1 MQRPGSAGWIHEPA
15 GISCRR
21 FPGLCGAVA
30 ACFLGIPFRDIVQ
43 RRGSMKASQSR
54 KLVIDDPKD
63 VQFDNLAREYV
74 FGVAV
79 FDNAQIEHSYSFM
92 PLRLAFER

>member
-1 MQRPGSAGWIHEPA
+1 MQRPGSAGWSHEPA

-43 RRGSMKASQSR
+43 RRGSMKAPQSR
-54 KLVIDDPKD
+54 KLVIDNPKD
-63 VQFDNLAREYV
+63 VQ
-74 FGVAV
+74 